1 MTEYPWYDEISPD
14 EPLMQGDLLDSCPV
28 LVFDQTPAF
37 GDFEGIDAMVDALDD
52 AHGVQR
58 VRVIVM
64 TQACDLA
71 ENKVRNAILCPVY
84 HRADYQAQWEQHETS
99 RGQNPTPR
107 AFTKTLEGIRDG
119 RTWNLTMLAGRE
131 APGEAGLSIPI
142 QIVDF
147 HEVFSLPVDFLNA
160 LIRASGKNR
169 LRLRPPYREHLSQ
182 AFARFFMRV
191 GLPVNIALQ

>member
-1 MTEYPWYDEISPD
+1 MTEYPWYDETPPD
-14 EPLMQGDLLDSCPV
+14 DPVMQGDLVDSCPV
-28 LVFDQTPAF
+28 LVFDRTPAF
-37 GDFEGIDAMVDALDD
+37 GDFEGVDAMVDALDD

-58 VRVIVM
+58 ARVIVM

-84 HRADYQAQWEQHETS
+84 HVADYRELWERHERQH
-99 RGQNPTPR
+99 GQNPTER
-107 AFTKTLEGIRDG
+107 GFKRTLEGIRDG
-119 RTWNLTMLAGRE
+119 RFWNLTMLAGRE
-131 APGEAGLSIPI
+131 PPEGEGLSIPL

-147 HEVFSLPVDFLNA
+147 HEVFSLPVEFLNA
-160 LIRASGKNR
+160 MIRASGRNR

-191 GLPVNIALQ
+191 GLPVNIALP